1 VLNNKASGAVR
12 CRHPPQARPGGGALP
27 TPSEPRGSC
36 TRKRRDVP
44 ADDAP
49 GRPFTARPA
58 PPPCHE
64 PPRTRSSVRQDS
76 CLFSTDP
83 RPRRSDRPVGRRRR
97 LRGLPGRTDGGR
109 PGERPQAHRK
119 AGLIENGL
127 ASHLNHRSR
136 PHRNAAATAT
146 DAGQPALGRA
156 ATARGPAT
164 PTLSLLGR
172 AAIGARPDALAYWW
186 NTDPNPS
193 SQQPVC
199 RYSVADSC
207 AWIPKQRTIH
217 RPLIH
222 EVVHKA
228 AVALT

>member
-1 VLNNKASGAVR
+1 MGLSSKYWGEAEGFPQNLVELGDSAVLNNKASGAVR

-27 TPSEPRGSC
+27 TPSEPRGSY

-64 PPRTRSSVRQDS
+64 PPRTRGSVRQDS

-83 RPRRSDRPVGRRRR
+83 RPRHSDRPVGRRRR

-109 PGERPQAHRK
+109 PDERPQAHRK
-119 AGLIENGL
+119 AGLNENGL
-127 ASHLNHRSR
+127 ASHLDHRSR

-156 ATARGPAT
+156 ATTRGPAT
-164 PTLSLLGR
+164 PDAIPAGQGCDR
-172 AAIGARPDALAYWW
+172 GAARRSRVL
-186 NTDPNPS
+186 
-193 SQQPVC
+193 V
-199 RYSVADSC
+199 
-207 AWIPKQRTIH
+207 
-217 RPLIH
+217 
-222 EVVHKA
+222 E
-228 AVALT
+228 